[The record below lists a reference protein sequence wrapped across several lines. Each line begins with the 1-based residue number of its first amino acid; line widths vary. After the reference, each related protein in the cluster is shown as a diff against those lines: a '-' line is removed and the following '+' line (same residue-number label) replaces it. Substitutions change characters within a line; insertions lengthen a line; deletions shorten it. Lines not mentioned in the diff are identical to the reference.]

1 MFNRF
6 KNSRYEVLFSNPFLL
21 SLAGCAK
28 DDPALPNDAPDRT
41 VVCRAGDGT
50 RSAPEPGTLAL
61 GKQLENPFS
70 LENMQEAIM
79 SIKTRSLPLPLLNR
93 MTGEMMNEFIKLDRL
108 PFLSPTHLYVRFD
121 PKNTEELDLLQADTT
136 LVLYAFPLDYE
147 ILGEGEMPRQEVTYD
162 PETLEATATAPV
174 ESLYASVPVTQAL
187 PEGIA
192 HTILEYLFIPDDMDE
207 DIAEEI
213 GIAPLSPDFSE
224 LLIDQSMYLTKN
236 ISLED
241 LQLETRGSSG
251 WNPQGVIR
259 AYDDHV
265 GDYVAVPHAKVRTR
279 RWFTTK
285 YTYTDKNGYFRISK
299 TYKRPAN
306 YSIAW
311 ESHDW
316 DVRDGSF
323 FQAYY
328 NGPKRKGEWNL
339 DINNGKSL
347 RYATITRALYHHFYG
362 PNNPFERV
370 NSRHKTKVAYKH
382 KSSGSNTIAHFTYPH
397 LKNIK
402 PDIVVYKGYKGTY
415 ETPTHVM
422 IESTY
427 HELGHC
433 AMYHTSVG
441 ANEYSDGKYT
451 KYNKTIR
458 ESWATMM
465 GWFMATAEYEHLKH
479 PLFKIKG
486 WDYDYNRPVAGLS
499 RIVRNIVYFDVP
511 HNDNGQNMSKDW
523 YEIYDYYQEYT
534 PIFIDLVDN
543 SNQKEYYRLF
553 EPYNSAIYPDDKIC
567 IKAYSALVD
576 VLYQSTNLT
585 ELKANLL
592 ANCDRLGTTREA
604 IEDYFAF
611 YNI

>member
-1 MFNRF
+1 MKYFLP
-6 KNSRYEVLFSNPFLL
+6 VLLLL

-28 DDPALPNDAPDRT
+28 DDPALPNDAPGRT

-285 YTYTDKNGYFRISK
+285 YTYTDKNGYFRIGK

-370 NSRHKTKVAYKH
+370 GNQHKTKIAYLH
-382 KSSGSNTIAHFTYPH
+382 KSGGSNRGWFSYLHIS
-397 LKNIK
+397 NIT
-402 PDIVVYKGYKGTY
+402 PDIAIYKGSKY
-415 ETPTHVM
+415 EPISKTQNVLQT
-422 IESTY
+422 TY

-433 AMYHTSVG
+433 AMFHNCG
-441 ANEYSDGKYT
+441 GDDIHDSDNYT
-451 KYNKTIR
+451 KYKKVIL
-458 ESWATMM
+458 ESWATMI
-465 GWFMATAEYEHLKH
+465 GWYMTTAEYEYLQH
-479 PLFKIKG
+479 PRFEKVG

-511 HNDNGQNMSKDW
+511 HKNNLQGMSQLN
-523 YEIYDYYQEYT
+523 YENNAHYQEYS
-534 PIFIDLVDN
+534 PIFIDLIDN
-543 SNQKEYYRLF
+543 SNQKEYHRLF
-553 EPYNSAIYPDDKIC
+553 ESNNKNIYPDDKIY
-567 IKAYSALVD
+567 IKAYAPFMD
-576 VLYQSTNLT
+576 VFYQSRNIK

>member
-1 MFNRF
+1 M
-6 KNSRYEVLFSNPFLL
+6 
-21 SLAGCAK
+21 
-28 DDPALPNDAPDRT
+28 
-41 VVCRAGDGT
+41 
-50 RSAPEPGTLAL
+50 
-61 GKQLENPFS
+61 
-70 LENMQEAIM
+70 
-79 SIKTRSLPLPLLNR
+79 
-93 MTGEMMNEFIKLDRL
+93 
-108 PFLSPTHLYVRFD
+108 
-121 PKNTEELDLLQADTT
+121 
-136 LVLYAFPLDYE
+136 
-147 ILGEGEMPRQEVTYD
+147 
-162 PETLEATATAPV
+162 
-174 ESLYASVPVTQAL
+174 PVTQAL

-285 YTYTDKNGYFRISK
+285 YTYTDKNGYFRIGK

-311 ESHDW
+311 ESNDW

-370 NSRHKTKVAYKH
+370 NSRHKTKVAYKDH
-382 KSSGSNTIAHFTYPH
+382 SGDVYARFYYR
-397 LKNIK
+397 NIK
-402 PDIVVYKGYKGTY
+402 TVSPDIVVYRTKKG
-415 ETPTHVM
+415 ESAQPTEG
-422 IESTY
+422 ILRSTY

-433 AMYHTSVG
+433 AMYQKCVN
-441 ANEYSDGKYT
+441 A
-451 KYNKTIR
+451 YNYLRYNSTIR
-458 ESWATMM
+458 ESWARLIEWYMT
-465 GWFMATAEYEHLKH
+465 TAEYEYLKH
-479 PLFKIKG
+479 PRFEKVG

-511 HNDNGQNMSKDW
+511 HENNLQDVSQWD
-523 YEIYDYYQEYT
+523 YENNAHYQEYS
-534 PIFIDLVDN
+534 PIFIDLIDN

-553 EPYNSAIYPDDKIC
+553 EPNNQNIYPDDKIY
-567 IKAYSALVD
+567 IKAYAPFMD
-576 VLYQSTNLT
+576 VFYQSRNIK

>member
-1 MFNRF
+1 MKYFF
-6 KNSRYEVLFSNPFLL
+6 PLLLLL

-61 GKQLENPFS
+61 GERLENPFS

-147 ILGEGEMPRQEVTYD
+147 ILGEGEMPRLEVTYD

-285 YTYTDKNGYFRISK
+285 YTYTDKNGYFRIGK

-311 ESHDW
+311 ESNDW

-370 NSRHKTKVAYKH
+370 NSRHKTKVAYKDH
-382 KSSGSNTIAHFTYPH
+382 SGDNEYAHFSYGH
-397 LKNIK
+397 IK
-402 PDIVVYKGYKGTY
+402 SVSPDIVVYRTAKGKPAQ
-415 ETPTHVM
+415 PTEG
-422 IESTY
+422 ILRSTY

-433 AMYHTSVG
+433 AMYQKCVNASG
-441 ANEYSDGKYT
+441 FDKYD
-451 KYNKTIR
+451 NTIK
-458 ESWATMM
+458 ESWARLIEWYMT
-465 GWFMATAEYEHLKH
+465 TAEYEYLKH
-479 PLFKIKG
+479 PRFEKVG

-511 HNDNGQNMSKDW
+511 HKNNLQGMSQLN
-523 YEIYDYYQEYT
+523 YENNAHYQEYS
-534 PIFIDLVDN
+534 PIFIDLIDN
-543 SNQKEYYRLF
+543 SNQKEYHRLF
-553 EPYNSAIYPDDKIC
+553 EPNNKNIYPDDKIY
-567 IKAYSALVD
+567 IKAYAPFMD
-576 VLYQSTNLT
+576 VFYQSRNIK